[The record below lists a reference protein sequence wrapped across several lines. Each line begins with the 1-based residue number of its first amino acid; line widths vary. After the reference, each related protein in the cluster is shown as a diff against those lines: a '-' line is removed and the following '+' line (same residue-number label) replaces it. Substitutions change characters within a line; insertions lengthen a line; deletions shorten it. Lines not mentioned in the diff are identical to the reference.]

1 MVKIEIISPGASATI
16 LRNGER
22 VAVLLKQ
29 LITYEE
35 ADTLE
40 VTGGTVTYSVN
51 ESEVFTK
58 SGDAAPT
65 IPQVT
70 AEPELPATTEDS
82 TATETAPLVIKQPK
96 PRTATKSK

>member
-22 VAVLLKQ
+22 VSVLLKQ

-65 IPQVT
+65 VPQAT
-70 AEPELPATTEDS
+70 TEPELPATE
-82 TATETAPLVIKQPK
+82 ETPTLVIKQPK
-96 PRTATKSK
+96 TKTATKSK